1 MILSIKMV
9 NEQLFDVIFGKK
21 MIFEITMNIIYL
33 LDVNN
38 PHNDNFSIASFL
50 MTNIDDALSVSNW
63 DDTPTFTIEH
73 HGEKI
78 DFSKFSFFSSN
89 FDHMIPAIMRAYA

>member
-1 MILSIKMV
+1 MRAQESMILSIKMV

-38 PHNDNFSIASFL
+38 PHNNNLFHCIVFNDQ
-50 MTNIDDALSVSNW
+50 
-63 DDTPTFTIEH
+63 H
-73 HGEKI
+73 
-78 DFSKFSFFSSN
+78 
-89 FDHMIPAIMRAYA
+89 